1 MFIGR
6 FLSNQLGFQ
15 PVNRSRS
22 VAEEEQV
29 PEEKALK
36 DDSGSDPKALNDDC
50 ANIPASFFAN
60 HFRAFND
67 YKCPHCGTPQT
78 PGMPEVSGP
87 SGEEGTPQAPGLPE
101 NGANTPTAP
110 KYDLDYSQVENLDKD
125 VRDLADESKLYPDG
139 KLELKGITDPIDAGV
154 YDDVFAEMSKMEPQF
169 KEYIKAQMAEKGYEY
184 NEETVQ
190 KYIEQYLTE
199 AVELAATDTI
209 ASLIGQDVERPKT
222 MREAIDYVMMLIDR
236 ELGNIQPDPH
246 TIEGLIKQQLGDR
259 DSIPFNAT
267 EMFQAQMLPDTAD
280 YFLTEDEKDLKHA
293 IHAWENEGSSY
304 GYSAKETVEHY
315 MDSFSQYVDAFLE
328 EMWGIINPSQREAIM
343 RLAKTEVLKALKAND
358 DGMYSLD
365 EALKAMYEKCYE
377 AGKNVANLPKK

>member
-6 FLSNQLGFQ
+6 FLSTQLGFQ

-22 VAEEEQV
+22 AAEEEQV

-36 DDSGSDPKALNDDC
+36 DDTGSDPKALNDDC
-50 ANIPASFFAN
+50 ANIPTSFFAN
-60 HFRAFND
+60 YFRAFND
-67 YKCPHCGTPQT
+67 YKCPHCGIQQAPA
-78 PGMPEVSGP
+78 MPEVSDP
-87 SGEEGTPQAPGLPE
+87 SGEEGTPQTPGLPE

-110 KYDLDYSQVENLDKD
+110 KYDLDYSQIENLDKD

-139 KLELKGITDPIDAGV
+139 RPDLKTITDPIDAGV

-190 KYIEQYLTE
+190 KYLEKYMTE

-209 ASLIGQDVERPKT
+209 ASLTGQDVERPKT
-222 MREAIDYVMMLIDR
+222 MREAIDYVMTLIDL
-236 ELGNIQPDPH
+236 ELGNIEPDPK
-246 TIEGLIKQQLGDR
+246 TLGGMIRQQFGVMNY
-259 DSIPFNAT
+259 IPFSTT

-293 IHAWENEGSSY
+293 MHAWENEGSSY

-328 EMWGIINPSQREAIM
+328 EMWGIINPSQREAIINV
-343 RLAKTEVLKALKAND
+343 AKGDVLKALKTND
-358 DGMYSLD
+358 NGMYSLD

-377 AGKNVANLPKK
+377 AGKNVANLPQK